1 MRPHP
6 YLLLAV
12 TRRILPNR
20 WDLVA
25 APLIFGVFVLFAIG
39 ARQMSAPL
47 AGVQHAAISLDP
59 ATLPVDALRTVLS
72 LPSAAIRYLART
84 VLVSPPSRA
93 MIVAVTPSS
102 SCSKPV
108 ISKP

>member
-6 YLLLAV
+6 YLLLAA

-39 ARQMSAPL
+39 ARQMSAPVPSPSMNGTMGFSGTWSLPFWIEILAPL
-47 AGVQHAAISLDP
+47 AG
-59 ATLPVDALRTVLS
+59 
-72 LPSAAIRYLART
+72 
-84 VLVSPPSRA
+84 
-93 MIVAVTPSS
+93 AV
-102 SCSKPV
+102 
-108 ISKP
+108 

>member
-47 AGVQHAAISLDP
+47 TGVQHAAISLDP
-59 ATLPVDALRTVLS
+59 ATLPLDALRTVLRM
-72 LPSAAIRYLART
+72 LAALLFTNIAL
-84 VLVSPPSRA
+84 
-93 MIVAVTPSS
+93 
-102 SCSKPV
+102 
-108 ISKP
+108 